1 MARSTVGSVI
11 DRTVRQ
17 LNSSIRNELNT
28 LAVAVNTTSTQLTL
42 TYDLTPALRMG
53 SVLAVGLELM
63 RVTNVNANTKTVDV
77 IRGWQDSTAQSHSIG
92 VEVIVNPRFSRFD
105 VYDALID
112 ELLSWQPDLFKVVSY
127 EATVTNNQETFEL
140 PVSLAQ
146 AIGVI
151 RVTRQW
157 EGSDSSSWPH
167 LQYRLLRGDA
177 SVWSGATLS
186 GLVIRLLPNNNVLR
200 NGKVHA
206 LIAYPFIVDDSLTES
221 TDLVSDV
228 GLATSMLDVLSM
240 GIKVRLLTDDE
251 NNRAQRQV
259 ADESRRAGD
268 VPTNRGLEVAQTMR
282 GNYLRRYADEVLKL
296 RTRYPLKA
304 W

>member
-28 LAVAVNTTSTQLTL
+28 LSVSVNTTATQLTL

-63 RVTNVNANTKTVDV
+63 RVTSVDANTKTVNV
-77 IRGWQDSTAQSHSIG
+77 IRGYQDSTAESHSTD

-127 EATVTNNQETFEL
+127 EATVTDNDETFEL
-140 PVSLAQ
+140 PNTLSQ

-157 EGSDSSSWPH
+157 ENSDSSSWPH
-167 LQYRLLRGDA
+167 LQYRLSRGDS
-177 SVWSGATLS
+177 SVWSGASYS
-186 GLVIRLLPNNNVLR
+186 GLVVRILPQNNVLR

-206 LIAYPFIVDDSLTES
+206 LIAYPFIVDDTLT
-221 TDLVSDV
+221 TTQDLVTDI
-228 GLATSMLDVLSM
+228 GLSTSMLDVLSM
-240 GIKVRLLTDDE
+240 GIKVRLLSDDE
-251 NNRAQRQV
+251 NNRAQRQA
-259 ADESRRAGD
+259 ADESRRDGA
-268 VPTNRGLEVAQTMR
+268 VPVNRGLEVAQTLR